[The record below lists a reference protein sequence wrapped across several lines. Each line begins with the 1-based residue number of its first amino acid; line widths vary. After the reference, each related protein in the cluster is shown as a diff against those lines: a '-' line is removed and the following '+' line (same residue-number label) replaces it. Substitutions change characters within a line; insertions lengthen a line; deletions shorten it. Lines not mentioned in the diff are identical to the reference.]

1 MDFTDT
7 TVSIRYIIFVFIK
20 KYLRILCAKCNTGWE
35 QYLHNSGELEAGVLL
50 AENKK
55 Y

>member
-7 TVSIRYIIFVFIK
+7 TVSIRYCIFVFIK

-35 QYLHNSGELEAGVLL
+35 QYLHNSGKLEAGVLL

>member
-7 TVSIRYIIFVFIK
+7 TVLGIVCFLFIK
-20 KYLRILCAKCNTGWE
+20 KNLRILCAKCSTGWE
-35 QYLHNSGELEAGVLL
+35 QYLDNSGKLEEGVHL